1 MFMIKEKK
9 KFVNV
14 TPLSKIAKNR
24 FTDIMQSFHACEVE
38 KENDNIL
45 FLVSL
50 NKLYRFCVQKEG
62 NEHWRI
68 DK

>member
-1 MFMIKEKK
+1 MIKTKK

-14 TPLSKIAKNR
+14 TPLSSLAKNR
-24 FTDIMQSFHACEVE
+24 FLNIMESFHACEVE
-38 KENDNIL
+38 QENNNLL

-50 NKLYRFCVQKEG
+50 NKKYFFWVQREG